1 MPRPPADLVLQ
12 AAEPAEY
19 ADHEPV
25 LVTGTE
31 VERLTDLGHELT
43 IRK

>member
-19 ADHEPV
+19 ADHKRV